1 MPRNGSG
8 VYSLPAGTLAT
19 THTTISPTA
28 FNAWANDVA
37 TELTNSMAVSGV
49 SPLTG
54 PLNMTNNPIN
64 NVSDPSNLQDA
75 ATKNYVDG
83 TSAMEVSL
91 SATASVTLTEPQ
103 AAARLLIL
111 TGTLTANVTIT
122 FPAAPIN
129 QTWID
134 NQCTMG
140 AYTITI
146 ASIGAGTS
154 VVLSNAGITPVFH
167 DATNIISLINPAPL
181 QGKNRIING
190 AMDTD
195 QRNSGA
201 SGTANNVYTVDRWG
215 YAGTQASK
223 GTWGQNL
230 NSATSAVG
238 FPHYLGFQSSST
250 YSVASSDF
258 FGFYQYIEAAN
269 VEDLA
274 WGTAN
279 AQAVTFSF
287 RVYSSLTGTFGG
299 SLCNYAQTR
308 SYPFSYTI
316 SAANTWTTISVTI
329 PGDTAGTWV
338 MSGSGGSLAV
348 RFGLGSGSTY
358 SGTAGAWA
366 SGNFIQP
373 TGMVSVVGTSGA
385 TFYVTGVQLE
395 VGSVATPFERRL
407 IGIELALCQRYFWAV
422 GVNQLNFVF
431 PAFAASAEMTF
442 PILFPVPMRTTPS
455 YTAPTWYLN
464 TVSTPSINIGP
475 GGCVFVVTSVGSGN
489 VVQANNSSLVLFS
502 AEL

>member
-37 TELTNSMAVSGV
+37 AELTNSMAVSGV

-111 TGTLTANVTIT
+111 TGTLTANVTIA

-167 DATNIISLINPAPL
+167 DATNIIPLIIPAPL

-238 FPHYLGFQSSST
+238 FPHYLGFQSSSA

-287 RVYSSLTGTFGG
+287 RV
-299 SLCNYAQTR
+299 
-308 SYPFSYTI
+308 
-316 SAANTWTTISVTI
+316 
-329 PGDTAGTWV
+329 
-338 MSGSGGSLAV
+338 
-348 RFGLGSGSTY
+348 
-358 SGTAGAWA
+358 
-366 SGNFIQP
+366 
-373 TGMVSVVGTSGA
+373 
-385 TFYVTGVQLE
+385 
-395 VGSVATPFERRL
+395 
-407 IGIELALCQRYFWAV
+407 
-422 GVNQLNFVF
+422 
-431 PAFAASAEMTF
+431 
-442 PILFPVPMRTTPS
+442 
-455 YTAPTWYLN
+455 
-464 TVSTPSINIGP
+464 
-475 GGCVFVVTSVGSGN
+475 
-489 VVQANNSSLVLFS
+489 
-502 AEL
+502 